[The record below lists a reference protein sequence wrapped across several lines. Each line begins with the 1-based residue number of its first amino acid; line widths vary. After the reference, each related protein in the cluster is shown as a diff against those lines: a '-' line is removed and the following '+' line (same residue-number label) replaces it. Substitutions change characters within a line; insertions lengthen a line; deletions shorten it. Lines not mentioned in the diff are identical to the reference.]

1 MWDFLPQISLDEFMP
16 TTKICSRRSFFFC
29 LVVVVVV
36 VVVVVGGMIVLGVD
50 LS

>member
-36 VVVVVGGMIVLGVD
+36 GGMIVLGVD